1 MAAAA
6 PMIGE
11 WAAGGDGGR
20 DDGEAEAPR
29 CHSNEAT
36 YTCPPL
42 PGTYLLYTMLILLL
56 PRACGAT
63 PGAPPAAVPQRS
75 VSPGRLGV
83 NFLIMESSE
92 LLPADIIVP

>member
-1 MAAAA
+1 VAAAA

-63 PGAPPAAVPQRS
+63 PGAPPAAVPFRPRPS
-75 VSPGRLGV
+75 RRV

-92 LLPADIIVP
+92 LLPAIS